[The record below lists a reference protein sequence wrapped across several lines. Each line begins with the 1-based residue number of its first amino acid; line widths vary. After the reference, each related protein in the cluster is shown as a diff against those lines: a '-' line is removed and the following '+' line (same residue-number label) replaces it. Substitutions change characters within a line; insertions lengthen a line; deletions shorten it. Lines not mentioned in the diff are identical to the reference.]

1 MDDHVGRLMDELEHS
16 GVEPAETPVVFT
28 EAGAGF
34 DPETVSP
41 EELEQ
46 LRSLGYLQ

>member
-1 MDDHVGRLMDELEHS
+1 MARLGAVLDAWYVGGPRP
-16 GVEPAETPVVFT
+16 G

-46 LRSLGYLQ
+46 LRSLGYVQ